1 MAIIEPM
8 ATTTTVK
15 LISKDGC
22 EFCIPLSCCR
32 LSEVITSSELEC
44 QEESSQED
52 GVENQNN
59 SCITLSLTT
68 SRIHSTT
75 LRKVVDFLTH
85 YEKEEMIPFEPPFDN
100 EDIQEIVKPKWYSN
114 FITKDVDHSLLIDI
128 ISAANFLVSATL
140 FESLYIKHI
149 KIGIIMTNFLQY
161 DMMCAYN
168 QYLKSIQPLLKL
180 AALAMSISINGK
192 SPDELRPMFGMSN
205 NLDEPQQKARV
216 MKENEWVSKARR

>member
-1 MAIIEPM
+1 M
-8 ATTTTVK
+8 ATTTTTAK

-52 GVENQNN
+52 GVENQNS

-75 LRKVVDFLTH
+75 LRKVVEFLTH
-85 YEKEEMIPFEPPFDN
+85 YEKEEMIPFEPPFDS
-100 EDIQEIVKPKWYSN
+100 EDINVIVKQKWYSD

-128 ISAANFLVSATL
+128 ISAANYLVSASV
-140 FESLYIKHI
+140 FESWYVIHI
-149 KIGIIMTNFLQY
+149 KTDIIITNFLHY
-161 DMMCAYN
+161 DMMCAYI
-168 QYLKSIQPLLKL
+168 QYPKSIQPLLKL
-180 AALAMSISINGK
+180 AACAMSIRINGK
-192 SPDELRPMFGMSN
+192 SPD
-205 NLDEPQQKARV
+205 
-216 MKENEWVSKARR
+216 

>member
-1 MAIIEPM
+1 M

-52 GVENQNN
+52 GVENQNS

-75 LRKVVDFLTH
+75 LRKVVEFLTH
-85 YEKEEMIPFEPPFDN
+85 YEKEEMIPFEPPFDC
-100 EDIQEIVKPKWYSN
+100 EDINVIVKQNWYSN

-128 ISAANFLVSATL
+128 ISAANFLVSASF
-140 FESLYIKHI
+140 FESWYV
-149 KIGIIMTNFLQY
+149 
-161 DMMCAYN
+161 
-168 QYLKSIQPLLKL
+168 IQSRL
-180 AALAMSISINGK
+180 I
-192 SPDELRPMFGMSN
+192 
-205 NLDEPQQKARV
+205 
-216 MKENEWVSKARR
+216 

>member
-1 MAIIEPM
+1 MHILPSEFLRRKLFSGRRELCSPLYFCKGQHSQHRMIESM

-85 YEKEEMIPFEPPFDN
+85 YEKEEMIPFEPPFDS
-100 EDIQEIVKPKWYSN
+100 EDIKAIVKQTWYSD

-128 ISAANFLVSATL
+128 ISAANFLVSASL
-140 FESLYIKHI
+140 FVSWYLIHI
-149 KIGIIMTNFLQY
+149 KTDIITIF
-161 DMMCAYN
+161 C
-168 QYLKSIQPLLKL
+168 IT
-180 AALAMSISINGK
+180 II
-192 SPDELRPMFGMSN
+192 
-205 NLDEPQQKARV
+205 
-216 MKENEWVSKARR
+216 